1 MRDLGLTFEDL
12 TSAVV
17 YLRRYADAV
26 ESKLYMGM
34 KVEDAHR
41 AIEEAERLAEV
52 LEEAAG
58 KLDTVSPTDLG

>member
-17 YLRRYADAV
+17 YLRRYAAAV
-26 ESKLYMGM
+26 ESKLYMNM
-34 KVEDAHR
+34 STPEAHA
-41 AIEEAERLAEV
+41 AIEEAERLADV
-52 LEEAAG
+52 LEAAAG